1 MTTAL
6 AFSTELST
14 VGHVLESACAEDT
27 RDARLGKANHK
38 PIKHEDIGINNDNGD
53 SIGPL

>member
-14 VGHVLESACAEDT
+14 VGHVLQSACAEDT